1 MDPTSFTAE
10 VILMQRFYCSSGGD
24 VRQRALQSWREVHQQ
39 IAHRP
44 RPRRQ
49 LPAGPILLLPGGE
62 GQALGLRLY
71 RASDRLKGAATYTH
85 GGKGSGNC
93 SLGLFH
99 ELMKGTTVKTKVAQD
114 QSFSFAV
121 KHEVSKGFTWIGGGK
136 YDSKKGD
143 YTCGL

>member
-1 MDPTSFTAE
+1 MLHRQGVQGPE
-10 VILMQRFYCSSGGD
+10 GGSQ
-24 VRQRALQSWREVHQQ
+24 VGLRGPLEGHSALHLHW
-39 IAHRP
+39 ALG
-44 RPRRQ
+44 
-49 LPAGPILLLPGGE
+49 LPAEARRVADGPHELHCG